1 MKRIALFLIAT
12 FSLSGCMT
20 TVNSNVTRFHDP
32 NVLEANKTFAIL
44 PLETQDG
51 SLEFQQYAKIVSEKL
66 QTYGY
71 TETSPKKADYA
82 VFFNYGIDNG
92 STVISSYPIYGSTGG
107 GTTYHSGSVNTY
119 GSYGGSYGTYNGT
132 SYTAPTF
139 GVVGSGTSSHT
150 EYTRVLNLDI
160 LDAKKSN
167 QSKIVKVFEGKV
179 KSTGSSASFST
190 VSQCLIDSLFKDF
203 PGENGKSESIA
214 LSGDTCMKKE

>member
-20 TVNSNVTRFHDP
+20 SVNSNVTRFHDP
-32 NVLEANKTFAIL
+32 NLLETNKTFAIL
-44 PLETQDG
+44 PLDTQQG
-51 SLEFQQYAKIVSEKL
+51 SLEFKQYAGQVSEKL
-66 QTYGY
+66 KAYGY
-71 TETSPKKADYA
+71 QETSQKKADYT

-92 STVISSYPIYGSTGG
+92 TTVISSYPIYGSTGG

-119 GSYGGSYGTYNGT
+119 GSYGGSYGTYSGT

-139 GVVGSGTSSHT
+139 GVVGSGTESHT

-160 LDAKKSN
+160 LDNKKSN
-167 QSKIVKVFEGKV
+167 KSTVVKVFEGKV

-203 PGENGKSESIA
+203 PGENGKSESVILA
-214 LSGDTCMKKE
+214 SDTCMKKE